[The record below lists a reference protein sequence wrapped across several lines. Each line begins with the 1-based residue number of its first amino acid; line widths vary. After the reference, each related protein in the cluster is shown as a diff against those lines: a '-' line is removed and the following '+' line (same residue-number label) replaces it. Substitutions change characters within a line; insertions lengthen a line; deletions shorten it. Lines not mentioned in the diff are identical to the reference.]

1 RKARRLN
8 FKNRSRRVNESIGGT
23 DDFIDVY
30 RFNARSSTID
40 ITARRLGN
48 RPEFKLY
55 RVDQKLGRTL
65 RRIGKKDFD
74 DIRPKQRDRF
84 LTEVELS
91 STGGSNN
98 RTYTADVERGDFF
111 LVVSTTARK
120 RRKYN
125 LRFVASPL
133 ESSSTDTPT
142 GNDGTDTTTTA
153 TPGSTTAPT
162 SGSPSTPN
170 SGFTPTPS
178 NPPGTDTIG
187 NAIDASKLITIGG
200 SESERIGGADPFD
213 FFRFELGDRQKV
225 SLTLKGLSENADLA
239 LFNSNGGELRV
250 SNGVGTVEDSIIR
263 TLDPGTYYIRV
274 SSTSTAETAY
284 ALVTANVA
292 FNQRALYTPNGSNSP
307 ESGGEL
313 EFVQLPFTPAE
324 ATEVSNIVAAN
335 TAFNSAQVTNQLNAE
350 ELIATA
356 NATETIVSSGVQLNT
371 QVNNSNTGYVGYTN
385 HSVDYSTISTTDLI
399 TGNLSADLDPVS
411 LNGLPVLDAD
421 IGYSLS
427 FEVAINTEASSS
439 SDRAGFSV
447 LVVSSDGQR
456 AIELGFNST
465 GIFAQSQNLTA
476 ENRFTPSGFAMSDFV
491 TYNLR
496 VVGSGYELFANGS
509 RVVAGLLQQPYNFDP
524 NSSDPSLPFNPYT
537 TPNFIFLGD
546 NTDQSSATFTL
557 GDVSV
562 QT

>member
-1 RKARRLN
+1 MKDAGSALRKARRLN
-8 FKNRSRRVNESIGGT
+8 FKNRSRRINESIGGAE
-23 DDFIDVY
+23 DFIDVY

-48 RPEFKLY
+48 QSEFKLY

-65 RRIGKKDFD
+65 RRVGKQDFD

-84 LTEVELS
+84 LSEVEPAS
-91 STGGSNN
+91 AGGRNN
-98 RTYTADVERGDFF
+98 RTYTADVERGNFF
-111 LVVSTTARK
+111 LVISTTAR
-120 RRKYN
+120 RHRKHN

-133 ESSSTDTPT
+133 ETSATDTPT
-142 GNDGTDTTTTA
+142 GNDGTDTTTTTTA
-153 TPGSTTAPT
+153 TPGSTADPT
-162 SGSPSTPN
+162 LGSPSTPN
-170 SGFTPTPS
+170 SGFIPTPS

-187 NAIDASKLITIGG
+187 NGIDTTKLIAIGD
-200 SESERIGGADPFD
+200 SESERIGGTDPFD
-213 FFRFELGDRQKV
+213 FFRFELSDRQKV

-399 TGNLSADLDPVS
+399 TGNLSADIDPVS
-411 LNGLPVLDAD
+411 LNGPPVLDAD

-456 AIELGFNST
+456 A
-465 GIFAQSQNLTA
+465 
-476 ENRFTPSGFAMSDFV
+476 
-491 TYNLR
+491 
-496 VVGSGYELFANGS
+496 
-509 RVVAGLLQQPYNFDP
+509 
-524 NSSDPSLPFNPYT
+524 
-537 TPNFIFLGD
+537 
-546 NTDQSSATFTL
+546 
-557 GDVSV
+557 
-562 QT
+562 